1 MTMKL
6 FEIDTDKILEATSK
20 GIDEIIK
27 NIESGNETRS
37 ERKER
42 RKMTKY
48 QIIDNSKEFECPSS
62 FEILALCD
70 KENNVYITMKKEI
83 DEAIQNKSNLYEL
96 IIEKIEQGSFFE
108 IEGFKCFCLKRKELR
123 KGDFI

>member
-1 MTMKL
+1 MKL

-20 GIDEIIK
+20 G
-27 NIESGNETRS
+27 
-37 ERKER
+37 
-42 RKMTKY
+42 
-48 QIIDNSKEFECPSS
+48 
-62 FEILALCD
+62 
-70 KENNVYITMKKEI
+70 I

-123 KGDFI
+123 KGDFIWW